1 MLNRLLVTG
10 AAGGVG
16 QAIRP
21 HLSKLARHV
30 RLSDIETLDNAEKHE
45 EIVTCDLSDADAVEK
60 LVSDCDGIIHLGGIS
75 VEKPWEGILQA
86 NIIGTYNLYEAAR
99 KQGKPRIVF
108 ASSNHTIGF
117 YERSTRI
124 DSQVPRRPDS
134 LYGVSK
140 CFGED
145 LASLYFDK
153 FAIETLSVRI
163 GSCFPKPKDTRMLAT
178 WLGVEDFVALLERAF
193 VAPKLGYTVV
203 YGASGNAEQWWDN
216 RHAQFLGWAPQESS
230 APWRAEVEA
239 EAAKAPQDPTDPAVV
254 YQGGKFVTLGHP
266 DDET

>member
-21 HLSKLARHV
+21 HLARLARNV
-30 RLSDIETLDNAEKHE
+30 RLSDIANLGEAADHE
-45 EIVTCDLSDADAVEK
+45 EIVTCDLSDAAAVSR
-60 LVSDCDGIIHLGGIS
+60 LVAGCDGVVHLGGIS
-75 VEKPWEGILQA
+75 VEQPWEGILQA
-86 NIIGTYNLYEAAR
+86 NIIGVYNLYEAAR

-117 YERSTRI
+117 YERTTKL
-124 DSQVPRRPDS
+124 DSSVPRRPDS
-134 LYGVSK
+134 LYGLSK

-145 LASLYFDK
+145 LASLYHDK
-153 FAIETLSVRI
+153 FSIETLSVRI
-163 GSCFPKPKDTRMLAT
+163 GSCFPQPKDTRMLAT

-193 VAPKLGYTVV
+193 QAPKLGHTVI
-203 YGASGNAEQWWDN
+203 YGVSDNDEQWWDN
-216 RHAQFLGWAPQESS
+216 HRARFLGWVPRQSS

-239 EAAKAPQDPTDPAVV
+239 ADGKLDPQDPAVV

-266 DDET
+266 DDA